1 MGYRDEWCGNIREEA
16 VGRSVRVAGWV
27 QRRRD
32 HGGLIFIDLRDRT
45 GVVQMV
51 FEAESGSEAHS
62 RAEDVRSEYVLSVSG
77 TVVAR
82 PPERVN
88 PNLATGTI
96 EIVVEDLQA
105 LAASKTPPFP
115 PEDEIDVDET
125 LRLKY
130 RYIDLRRPLMFRN
143 LLLRH
148 QVVQAVRRYLGD
160 QGFIDVETP
169 ILTKSTPEGA
179 RDFLVPSRLRPGEFY
194 ALPQSPQLFKQLLMI
209 SGFERYYQMAR
220 AFRDEDLRAD
230 RQPEHT
236 QIDIEMSFVEEQDIQ
251 DVVEGL
257 FTAAFQEA
265 LAVAIP
271 RPFPRLTYA
280 EAVTRYGTDKPDLR
294 FGMEIID
301 VTDIA
306 GAMDFRVFADAVSKG
321 GVVRGV
327 RVEGGGRLS
336 RKDVDDL
343 AAEAAVFGAKGLAPI
358 WVEEAG
364 VRSPLQKFTSP
375 DQMQALIERF
385 AGRPGDLL
393 LMVADRESVAAPS
406 LGALRLALATRMG
419 IERTG
424 WQFVWVVDFPM
435 FEYDEQEKRLKAQ
448 HHPFTKP
455 RLDRLEDLH
464 EKPLELGT
472 YAYDLVLNGVELG
485 SGSLRISD
493 PQLQEAVFAALGLTE
508 DEIKLKFGFLVE
520 AMDYGIPPHGGIGI
534 GLDRTV
540 MLMAG
545 QTSIRDVIAF
555 PKTAS
560 GSCPLTEAPS
570 TVTADQLRE
579 LRIRTF

>member
-32 HGGLIFIDLRDRT
+32 HGGLIFVDLRDRT
-45 GVVQMV
+45 GVVQLV

-96 EIVVEDLQA
+96 EIVVEDLQV

-257 FTAAFQEA
+257 FAAAFQEA

-385 AGRPGDLL
+385 ARRPGDLL

-448 HHPFTKP
+448 HHPSPNQGWTGSRICTK
-455 RLDRLEDLH
+455 
-464 EKPLELGT
+464 
-472 YAYDLVLNGVELG
+472 
-485 SGSLRISD
+485 SLWSWART
-493 PQLQEAVFAALGLTE
+493 LT
-508 DEIKLKFGFLVE
+508 
-520 AMDYGIPPHGGIGI
+520 
-534 GLDRTV
+534 TW
-540 MLMAG
+540 
-545 QTSIRDVIAF
+545 S
-555 PKTAS
+555 
-560 GSCPLTEAPS
+560 
-570 TVTADQLRE
+570 
-579 LRIRTF
+579 